1 MGERPPMGLYRGR
14 DFVRYF
20 FEACAAFCFA
30 QRRFCAAAMRAR
42 ASALN
47 TRFLRGRFPNEEVD
61 IREPPVLCSKARTF
75 SRRLISSS
83 TAAISS
89 SRVIF
94 SLFIYCNHLS
104 GEHQPTYHSKR
115 SQLSQKIFYR
125 RELRFAH
132 RYCSP
137 LRESAV
143 FVQFCKNAVAIR
155 PVMFVFDL
163 HMSLLLQCIELKQYF
178 GLATPPRRSKLPG
191 DSLS

>member
-1 MGERPPMGLYRGR
+1 MGERPPMGFVSRQGL
-14 DFVRYF
+14 VRYF

-94 SLFIYCNHLS
+94 FSLLFTATTYPGNTNLHTIANGANC
-104 GEHQPTYHSKR
+104 HQKFS
-115 SQLSQKIFYR
+115 IV
-125 RELRFAH
+125 LRFVLPADVAQ
-132 RYCSP
+132 P

-143 FVQFCKNAVAIR
+143 FVQFCKNAVAIPAR
-155 PVMFVFDL
+155 NVRL
-163 HMSLLLQCIELKQYF
+163 
-178 GLATPPRRSKLPG
+178 
-191 DSLS
+191 